1 MRDEQAIIKAKL
13 NAENAAKTMIEK
25 LIALNVSEQ
34 EIAAAIEHLKRQ
46 TNGESLRQRPN
57 DRSPVEFGTA

>member
-25 LIALNVSEQ
+25 LVALNVSEQ
-34 EIAAAIEHLKRQ
+34 EIAATIEHLKHEAETKAIYELSKRHRR
-46 TNGESLRQRPN
+46 N
-57 DRSPVEFGTA
+57 